1 MTSDAGRDRKK
12 RSGRKLAWLEFLL
25 SALAIVVAGTM
36 LSRYGDRIAE
46 QTGLGGLWIG
56 VVFMAAAT
64 SLPEVV
70 TAVSASLLDA
80 PNLAVGDLMGAG
92 LSNMLTLGVI
102 DLLHRRKRVWQH
114 AALEHAL
121 IASLAMALTG
131 LAGLGLLLHR
141 DWAYGHVGVA
151 TTGIALIYILGMR
164 LVYRQEAV
172 KRQEREHEKL
182 IQAQEPARTAGRGT
196 GLRRTWI
203 GFAAAALVIL
213 LAAPFLV
220 ASAKAIAEQTG
231 ISTTFVGTSL
241 LAIATSLPEFVTAVA
256 AVRLGAF
263 DLAVG
268 NLFGSNAFNMCAL
281 FAADVAY
288 RQGPL
293 LTVASPVHAVTAL
306 WAVILMNVGL
316 MGILYRAEKRFLLI
330 EPDSLL
336 MILGYGLGIW
346 ILFKIGS

>member
-1 MTSDAGRDRKK
+1 MTSDAGCDGEK
-12 RSGRKLAWLEFLL
+12 RSNRQLAWLEFFL
-25 SALAIVVAGTM
+25 SALTIVVAGTL

-64 SLPEVV
+64 SLPELL
-70 TAVSASLLDA
+70 TAVSASWLDA

-92 LSNMLTLGVI
+92 MSNMLTLGVI

-131 LAGLGLLLHR
+131 LAGMGLLLRR
-141 DWAYGHVGVA
+141 DWTYGHVGLA
-151 TTGIALIYILGMR
+151 TTSLALIYILGMR

-172 KRQEREHEKL
+172 KRQERELEKL
-182 IQAQEPARTAGRGT
+182 VQGQEPAGTTGRGPDR
-196 GLRRTWI
+196 GTWI
-203 GFAAAALVIL
+203 GFAAAALGIVI
-213 LAAPFLV
+213 AAPFLA
-220 ASAKAIAEQTG
+220 ASAKAIAVETG

-288 RQGPL
+288 GQGPL

-306 WAVILMNVGL
+306 WVVILMNVGL

-336 MILGYGLGIW
+336 MILGYALGMW
-346 ILFKIGS
+346 VLFRIGG